1 MTRSLPVVNGK
12 DFYLKAVTGLH
23 EAVFRASRGKLL
35 NRGAGMPVLMLT
47 TTGRK
52 TGQARTTMLTS
63 PLQEGDTIML
73 VASKGGDDRNPIWF
87 LNLRDDPKVQVTMD
101 GQTTPMTARI
111 VEGDEKARL
120 WTRIVAAHDNY
131 AGYQRKTDRDIPVVV
146 LEP

>member
-1 MTRSLPVVNGK
+1 MAHGK
-12 DFYLKAVTGLH
+12 ELCFKAVTRVH

-52 TGQARTTMLTS
+52 SGQARTTMLTS
-63 PLQEGDTIML
+63 PLQDGDTIML
-73 VASKGGDDRNPIWF
+73 VASKGGDDRNPAWF
-87 LNLRDDPKVQVTMD
+87 LNLRDHPRVEVTT
-101 GQTTPMTARI
+101 GGTTKAMTAR
-111 VEGDEKARL
+111 VADAEEKAVL
-120 WTRIVAAHDNY
+120 WPRIVADHGHY